1 MSMLGVDAVFIWV
14 REMSCHWYEH
24 LLQFLNDRQTIQ
36 QTLNNYVQ
44 KQTLTQS
51 DKQVDSYSFFHD
63 KSAVW
68 VISIAVPK
76 SGWCT
81 D

>member
-1 MSMLGVDAVFIWV
+1 MSMLGVDVVVIWV
-14 REMSCHWYEH
+14 RETSCHWYEH
-24 LLQFLNDRQTIQ
+24 LLRFLNDRQTIQ

-44 KQTLTQS
+44 KQTLTHS
-51 DKQVDSYSFFHD
+51 DKQTDSYSFFHD

-68 VISIAVPK
+68 VTSTAVPK